1 MSLEEYKAL
10 KAKSPQ
16 EGLVVGL
23 LWLAVFACYI
33 GQLKYPILGLLWMP
47 FGVLSLVVPI
57 DHLRGYRNR
66 KLDYLPYFKAF
77 VYLFMVFLYATL
89 IMALGQW
96 IYFQFMD
103 GGFLYSELMKT
114 YDSPEFKQLFDT
126 YKDVEGFDL
135 DIFKAAIDHFFSL
148 RPIDIAFQ
156 FLSLDVV
163 ASLFLALFAAL
174 LSMGKRIQ
182 KTY

>member
-10 KAKSPQ
+10 KTKAPQ
-16 EGLVVGL
+16 EGLIVGL
-23 LWLAVFACYI
+23 LWVAAFACYI
-33 GQLKYPILGLLWMP
+33 GQLKYPWLGLMWMP
-47 FGVLSLVVPI
+47 FSVLSLVVPI

-66 KLDYLPYFKAF
+66 KLDELPYFKAF

-96 IYFQFMD
+96 VYFQFID

-114 YDSPEFKQLFDT
+114 YDSPEFKQLFDA
-126 YKDVEGFDL
+126 YNDVEGFDI
-135 DIFKAAIDHFFSL
+135 DVFKGAIEQFFLL

-163 ASLFLALFAAL
+163 VSLFLAMFGAV
-174 LSMGKRIQ
+174 LSMGKKRNHP
-182 KTY
+182 